1 MCKRLRQLAC
11 VGRAGGARRAGLR
24 RVRVAHADEDEGD
37 GAGGRVQQVDALRY
51 RDGGGGR
58 ERLVVVVVV
67 V

>member
-1 MCKRLRQLAC
+1 
-11 VGRAGGARRAGLR
+11 
-24 RVRVAHADEDEGD
+24 VRVAHADEDEGD